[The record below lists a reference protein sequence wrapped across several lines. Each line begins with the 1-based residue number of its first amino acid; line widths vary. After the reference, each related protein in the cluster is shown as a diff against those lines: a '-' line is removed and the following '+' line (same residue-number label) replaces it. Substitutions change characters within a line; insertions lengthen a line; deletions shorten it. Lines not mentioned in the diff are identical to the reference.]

1 MSTSPSASIGRRT
14 VVLGLSAGACALV
27 LAPKAAEATR
37 AEADELIAKLAGGAK
52 PQMDARVK
60 IKLPEIAEN
69 GNTVPFTV
77 SVDHPMVAGNS
88 VTAIHVVAEGNPAPQ
103 VASFH
108 FTPTGKAEV
117 YARMRL
123 AKTQEVRAI
132 AVLSD
137 GTALE
142 GRKEVKVTVG
152 GCGG

>member
-1 MSTSPSASIGRRT
+1 MRG
-14 VVLGLSAGACALV
+14 LGLGACALA
-27 LAPKAAEATR
+27 LAPKSAWASR
-37 AEADELIAKLAGGAK
+37 AEADELIAKLVGGAK
-52 PQMDARVK
+52 PQADAKIR

-77 SVDHPMVAGNS
+77 SVDHPMVEGNY
-88 VTAIHVVAEGNPAPQ
+88 VKAIHIVAEGNPWPQ

-117 YARMRL
+117 YARLRL
-123 AKTQEVRAI
+123 AKTQDVRAI

-137 GTALE
+137 GSALE
-142 GRKEVKVTVG
+142 ARKEVKVTVG

>member
-1 MSTSPSASIGRRT
+1 MRPTISPAIGRRT
-14 VVLGLSAGACALV
+14 IMLGLSAGACALA
-27 LAPKAAEATR
+27 LAPKPARATR
-37 AEADELIAKLAGGAK
+37 VEADELVAKLTGGAK
-52 PQMDARVK
+52 PQADAKIR

-77 SVDHPMVAGNS
+77 SVDHPMVEGNYVKS
-88 VTAIHVVAEGNPAPQ
+88 IHIVAEGNPSPQ

-117 YARMRL
+117 YARLRL

-137 GTALE
+137 GSALE
-142 GRKEVKVTVG
+142 ARKEVKVTVG

>member
-1 MSTSPSASIGRRT
+1 MRGPMSTIRRRS
-14 VVLGLSAGACALV
+14 VVLGLSAGACALA
-27 LAPKAAEATR
+27 LAPKAACAAR
-37 AEADELIAKLAGGAK
+37 AEADELIAKQTGGAK
-52 PQMDARVK
+52 PQVDAKVR

-77 SVDHPMVAGNS
+77 SVDHPMVEGNY
-88 VTAIHVVAEGNPAPQ
+88 VTAIHVVAEGNPSPQ

-117 YARMRL
+117 YSRMRL

>member
-1 MSTSPSASIGRRT
+1 MRNSGSFPLDRRS
-14 VVLGLSAGACALV
+14 VVLGLSAGACALA
-27 LAPKAAEATR
+27 LAPKPALATR
-37 AEADELIAKLAGGAK
+37 AEADELIAKLTGGAK
-52 PQMDARVK
+52 PQMDARIR

-77 SVDHPMVAGNS
+77 SVDHPM
-88 VTAIHVVAEGNPAPQ
+88 TADRYVKAVHIVAEGNPAPQ

-117 YARMRL
+117 YARLRL

-137 GTALE
+137 GTTLE
-142 GRKEVKVTVG
+142 ARKEVKVTVG

>member
-1 MSTSPSASIGRRT
+1 MANSHSPIIDRRS
-14 VVLGLSAGACALV
+14 VVLGLSAGACALA
-27 LAPKAAEATR
+27 LAPKPALASR
-37 AEADELIAKLAGGAK
+37 AEADELIAKLTSGAK
-52 PQMDARVK
+52 PVLDAKVR

-77 SVDHPMVAGNS
+77 SVDHPMVPGNYVKS
-88 VTAIHVVAEGNPAPQ
+88 IHIVAEGNPSPQ

-117 YARMRL
+117 YARLRL

-142 GRKEVKVTVG
+142 ARKEVKVTVG

>member
-1 MSTSPSASIGRRT
+1 MSKSTSVIGRRD
-14 VVLGLSAGACALV
+14 VMLGLSAGACALA
-27 LAPKAAEATR
+27 LAPKPAHATR

-52 PQMDARVK
+52 PQMDAKVK
-60 IKLPEIAEN
+60 LKLPEIAEN

-77 SVDHPMVAGNS
+77 SVDHPMVEGNY
-88 VTAIHVVAEGNPAPQ
+88 VTAIHVIAEGNPAPQ

-137 GTALE
+137 GSVIE
-142 GRKEVKVTVG
+142 GGKEVKVTVG

>member
-1 MSTSPSASIGRRT
+1 MRKAISVIGRRE
-14 VVLGLSAGACALV
+14 VVLGLSAGACALT
-27 LAPKAAEATR
+27 LAPKAAHATR
-37 AEADELIAKLAGGAK
+37 AEADGLIARLAGGVK
-52 PQMDARVK
+52 PQPDGRVR

-69 GNTVPFTV
+69 GNTVPFTI
-77 SVDHPMVAGNS
+77 SVDHPMAEGNF

-137 GTALE
+137 GSVIE
-142 GRKEVKVTVG
+142 GGKEVKVTVG

>member
-1 MSTSPSASIGRRT
+1 MHKSVSVIGRRK
-14 VVLGLSAGACALV
+14 VVLGLSAGACALT
-27 LAPKAAEATR
+27 LAPKAAHATR
-37 AEADELIAKLAGGAK
+37 AEADGLIARLAGGVK
-52 PQMDARVK
+52 PQPDARVR

-77 SVDHPMVAGNS
+77 SVDHPMADGNF

-137 GTALE
+137 GSVIE
-142 GRKEVKVTVG
+142 GGKEVKVTVG